1 MDQIEGS
8 NFVYELRLKIDL
20 GNAPG
25 DAQSRLGEAN
35 CVVDEIGHVCMCMC
49 EYACTCM
56 CVCVGVLSR
65 NEM

>member
-8 NFVYELRLKIDL
+8 NLVYELRLKIDL

-35 CVVDEIGHVCMCMC
+35 CVVNDIG
-49 EYACTCM
+49 
-56 CVCVGVLSR
+56 R
-65 NEM
+65 I